1 MEPHNPIGTASS
13 SGTTVFTG
21 NTKITT
27 FKELV
32 FFVNVRTLGRAF
44 VSECSNLTE
53 IHIPASVTTLGN
65 YAFNNTQNLRKVY
78 FYPSNPPTTGTAVF
92 GNTTGQS
99 MGYNTR
105 NTGTNEFHVPVG
117 ATGYGTGS
125 YTRLTNT
132 TYSGFRLIYD
142 L

>member
-1 MEPHNPIGTASS
+1 MYSRSIGTASS
-13 SGTTVFTG
+13 SSTTVFTG
-21 NTKITT
+21 NTRITT

-53 IHIPASVTTLGN
+53 IHIPASVTTLGS
-65 YAFNNTQNLRKVY
+65 YAFNNTQNLKKVY
-78 FYPSNPPTTGTAVF
+78 FYPSAAPTTGTAVF
-92 GNTTGQS
+92 GNATGQS

-105 NTGTNEFHVPVG
+105 NARTNEFHVPVG
-117 ATGYGTGS
+117 ATGYETGS
-125 YTRLTNT
+125 YARLTNT